1 MTNSQPVTSQDIQ
14 RIARE
19 VVTLAIQELPTF
31 ADVERIVGHAV
42 EKQTQVYKEHDEKR
56 AREYYDMMNSVDRH
70 LRSVEITMSHV
81 SQTVAEFKGLI
92 SSLPDLKSEVA
103 KLQDELN
110 RQATTNAVVKAAYDD
125 LNDDIFG
132 ESSGKPPSLYR
143 ILIERGARAD
153 EQHHELIRILQDD
166 IKPRLETAEKYI
178 ESRRAIEQRVLSIAT
193 TGWKYIAESRTRFTI
208 LAIGISLVAAQ
219 FISPQTMA
227 DINKLI
233 HTLLGG

>member
-1 MTNSQPVTSQDIQ
+1 MTDSQLITSEDIQ

-19 VVTLAIQELPTF
+19 TVAVALHDLPTF
-31 ADVERIVGHAV
+31 SDVNRIVGEAV

-92 SSLPDLKSEVA
+92 SALPDLKNDVA
-103 KLQDELN
+103 KLKDDLN
-110 RQATTNAVVKAAYDD
+110 SQATTSAVVKAAYDD
-125 LNDDIFG
+125 LNEDIFG
-132 ESSGKPPSLYR
+132 ESVGKPPSLYR

-153 EQHHELIRILQDD
+153 EQHHELIHILQDD
-166 IKPRLETAEKYI
+166 IKPRLERAEKYI
-178 ESRRAIEQRVLSIAT
+178 ESRRAFEQRVFSVAKS
-193 TGWKYIAESRTRFTI
+193 GWKYVAESRIRFTI
-208 LAIGISLVAAQ
+208 LAVGISFVVAQ
-219 FISPQTMA
+219 FISPQTM
-227 DINKLI
+227 DEISKII